1 MCRSGRAASISW
13 PASETLAELR
23 YRGPF
28 LIEMWTEKAAE
39 PVVEIAQARRW
50 LLEQMRLGGLLPDEG
65 EW

>member
-1 MCRSGRAASISW
+1 M
-13 PASETLAELR
+13 LAELR

-50 LLEQMRLGGLLPDEG
+50 LMERMRLGGLPPNEVG
-65 EW
+65 